1 MTPDL
6 MIHRANQIALYFA
19 SYPREEA
26 IAGIADHLRKF
37 WERRMREQITHH
49 VNEGGQGL
57 HELAAEAVRRLAP
70 APREAVKG

>member
-37 WERRMREQITHH
+37 WERRMREQITRH
-49 VNEGGQGL
+49 VAEGGQGL
-57 HELAAEAVRRLAP
+57 HELAAEAVKQLAP
-70 APREAVKG
+70 SPPEAVRG